1 MLVAERGLSMLEMN
15 SYPVPQVI
23 SSEVIFYTIS
33 DVQKM
38 TGWSE
43 MTVQRLFNDPGFPA
57 ADFGRNKVVEAHAL
71 MNYFSTR
78 RSKEKTWRKK

>member
-1 MLVAERGLSMLEMN
+1 MLEIN
-15 SYPVPQVI
+15 SYVTPQVV
-23 SSEVIFYTIS
+23 SSEVKFYTIA

-57 ADFGRNKVVEAHAL
+57 ADFGRNKVVETHAL

-78 RSKEKTWRKK
+78 RSKDKIWRK